1 MSENLE
7 FIRQEYESWLAEKA
21 IASKSLTVRFLKHE
35 ASTDSLSAPV
45 LTLSQTK
52 QTI

>member
-21 IASKSLTVRFLKHE
+21 IASKNLTVRFLKHE
-35 ASTDSLSAPV
+35 ASADELRTPSADLLP
-45 LTLSQTK
+45 QTT
-52 QTI
+52 TI